1 MSQKV
6 YCVMEGQDYP
16 EGVPY
21 GIFATIEEAKS
32 FIDKNVESPLHLKW
46 REVMYIYRYTL
57 GGDGY
62 EAVLNYLGE
71 EIR

>member
-6 YCVMEGQDYP
+6 YCVIEGEPYP
-16 EGVPY
+16 EGSPY
-21 GIFATIEEAKS
+21 GIFETIEEARN
-32 FIDKNVESPLHLKW
+32 FIDKIVESPLHLKW
-46 REVMYIYRYTL
+46 REIIYIYRYTL

-71 EIR
+71 EIK

>member
-1 MSQKV
+1 MNQKV
-6 YCVMEGQDYP
+6 YCVIEGEPYP
-16 EGVPY
+16 EGSPY
-21 GIFATIEEAKS
+21 GIFATIEEARS

-71 EIR
+71 EIK

>member
-1 MSQKV
+1 VNQKV
-6 YCVMEGQDYP
+6 YCVVEGEPYP
-16 EGVPY
+16 EGLPY

-46 REVMYIYRYTL
+46 REKTYIYRYTL

-62 EAVLNYLGE
+62 EAILNYLGE
-71 EIR
+71 EIK

>member
-16 EGVPY
+16 EGSPY
-21 GIFATIEEAKS
+21 GIFATIEEAKN

-46 REVMYIYRYTL
+46 REETCIYRYTL

-62 EAVLNYLGE
+62 EAILNYLGE
-71 EIR
+71 EIK

>member
-1 MSQKV
+1 MNQKV
-6 YCVMEGQDYP
+6 YCVIEGEPYP
-16 EGVPY
+16 EGSPY
-21 GIFATIEEAKS
+21 GIFATIEEARS

-62 EAVLNYLGE
+62 EAILNYLGE
-71 EIR
+71 EIK

>member
-1 MSQKV
+1 MNQKV
-6 YCVMEGQDYP
+6 YCVIEGEPYP
-16 EGVPY
+16 EGSPY
-21 GIFATIEEAKS
+21 GIFATIEEARS

-71 EIR
+71 EMK

>member
-1 MSQKV
+1 MNQKV
-6 YCVMEGQDYP
+6 YCVMEGEGYP
-16 EGVPY
+16 EGAPY
-21 GIFATIEEAKS
+21 GIFATIEEARS

-46 REVMYIYRYTL
+46 REITYIYRYTL

-71 EIR
+71 EMR